1 MAGKS
6 HPRNRR
12 DRLSNRNPKKKK
24 AARPRPSDFN
34 LQEVEAMM
42 TRFLIHPLTA
52 DIITLIG
59 LPMLSLIP
67 SCNPA
72 LPGVIP

>member
-1 MAGKS
+1 MLK
-6 HPRNRR
+6 
-12 DRLSNRNPKKKK
+12 RL
-24 AARPRPSDFN
+24 
-34 LQEVEAMM
+34 
-42 TRFLIHPLTA
+42 LIHPLTA